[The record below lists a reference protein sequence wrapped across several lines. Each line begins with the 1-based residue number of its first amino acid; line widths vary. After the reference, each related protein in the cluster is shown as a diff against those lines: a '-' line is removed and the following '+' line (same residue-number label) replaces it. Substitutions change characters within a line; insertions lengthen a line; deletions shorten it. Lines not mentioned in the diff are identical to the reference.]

1 VLENHYGQGRR
12 AYCTHCGGENVVGQ
26 MAMSIFCRHCRK
38 RLILE
43 NYRINTY
50 HAVRMFATC
59 GDIVVEKR
67 GLVNA
72 PIRVQNL
79 TIQGKVNGDVEARGR
94 VEIDGTGELRGN
106 ITAAILVVRGGG
118 TIRGYC
124 RIGMP

>member
-1 VLENHYGQGRR
+1 
-12 AYCTHCGGENVVGQ
+12 
-26 MAMSIFCRHCRK
+26 MAMSIFCQHCRK

-94 VEIDGTGELRGN
+94 VEIDGTGELRGS
-106 ITAAILVVRGGG
+106 IRAAVLVVRGGG
-118 TIRGYC
+118 TIKGFC
-124 RIGMP
+124 RIGVP